1 MYQHHPQ
8 SFADA
13 DYKAKVKT
21 ECFTTGTGQPMD
33 VRYVIPELCL
43 DRFWAEVRRLSH
55 EYTGD
60 NDGYVSCDAFHDL
73 FLVISGHGLK
83 LATKRDT
90 FQQARS
96 DFLSHVNLCFN
107 FDADQIPNEDC
118 WLDLGTEDTP
128 VPTGDVNR
136 GVTLL
141 RKSHC
146 LDSWAE
152 GFACPDHDSHLV
164 QTRRYHWALTR
175 DSGSADVELR
185 PTNSLRRMGGIAYN
199 KAYNVNKELFATPFK
214 GYNPFQNAQFEAL
227 GYSQDLL
234 ERWYSVN
241 STKGWRPDASK
252 RRQLLAAYRRTKRR
266 LSSALSRSEDES
278 FGVRQEYRI
287 TMRLLGEL
295 DNVEEELEGAV
306 GAAESRMSRA
316 GNDESEA
323 DGTGRHMPYW
333 VLATKEVNGF
343 AAAELNR
350 WLLCLEVLIE
360 RASVGHDGG
369 LAASQE
375 EQVINGVMVSALV
388 RLLRMSTS
396 TDPSLYPSMWRREWR
411 SRVWRPRNREA
422 SNDDVEEGSGSPTQ
436 GGAKRLGL
444 DLRTCVRE
452 NGMVWFPVEE
462 IYWNIRPT
470 FTSRA
475 IKRLAVAANGF
486 QKSFHK
492 NSNIQRS
499 ISHEDAMFQLFRD
512 YVRTSE
518 QAGIELGAQLSVRSY
533 IQEVIALLAERWT
546 DGPRKPK
553 RRLKKFIARAKLKDN
568 EASGLRGLSWVM
580 VADLIDGAPRVV
592 KVRQS
597 KARGETSNGQAH
609 FARYDTGLWRDK
621 VFALFAWDD
630 ERADAPKKRGWH
642 NAGFRVLTRRLYS
655 IVVEEVGESAGRR
668 FLSFIK
674 EYAGQCLWA
683 IPQYDHDKLSVMYKA
698 SKHHSQEAQDE
709 IGGLNLLERTNW
721 LVPQMA
727 IEYDID
733 FRAIERHYRRDNC
746 GLTRMEWEAARRRL
760 RRGLDMSKLG
770 VYNSSDKWDRIPK
783 DYSYYFVGQPDL
795 DRAGEFIKDL
805 NEGITEREAESEDDV
820 EEEAV

>member
-1 MYQHHPQ
+1 
-8 SFADA
+8 
-13 DYKAKVKT
+13 
-21 ECFTTGTGQPMD
+21 
-33 VRYVIPELCL
+33 
-43 DRFWAEVRRLSH
+43 
-55 EYTGD
+55 
-60 NDGYVSCDAFHDL
+60 
-73 FLVISGHGLK
+73 
-83 LATKRDT
+83 
-90 FQQARS
+90 
-96 DFLSHVNLCFN
+96 
-107 FDADQIPNEDC
+107 
-118 WLDLGTEDTP
+118 
-128 VPTGDVNR
+128 
-136 GVTLL
+136 
-141 RKSHC
+141 
-146 LDSWAE
+146 
-152 GFACPDHDSHLV
+152 
-164 QTRRYHWALTR
+164 
-175 DSGSADVELR
+175 
-185 PTNSLRRMGGIAYN
+185 
-199 KAYNVNKELFATPFK
+199 
-214 GYNPFQNAQFEAL
+214 
-227 GYSQDLL
+227 
-234 ERWYSVN
+234 
-241 STKGWRPDASK
+241 
-252 RRQLLAAYRRTKRR
+252 
-266 LSSALSRSEDES
+266 
-278 FGVRQEYRI
+278 
-287 TMRLLGEL
+287 MRLLGEL

-306 GAAESRMSRA
+306 GAAESRTSRA

-369 LAASQE
+369 PAASQE

-452 NGMVWFPVEE
+452 NGMAWFPVEE
-462 IYWNIRPT
+462 IHWNIRPT

-492 NSNIQRS
+492 NSS
-499 ISHEDAMFQLFRD
+499 IRRGVSHEDAVFQLFRD

-553 RRLKKFIARAKLKDN
+553 RRLKKFIARAKLEDD
-568 EASGLRGLSWVM
+568 EASGLRGLSWVI

-642 NAGFRVLTRRLYS
+642 NAGFRVLTRRLHS

-683 IPQYDHDKLSVMYKA
+683 IPQYDYDKLSVMYKA

-727 IEYDID
+727 TEYNID
-733 FRAIERHYRRDNC
+733 FRAIERHYGRDDC

-805 NEGITEREAESEDDV
+805 NERIMEQEAGSEDDV
-820 EEEAV
+820 EEEDV